1 LIEVAQLV
9 LGAKGKGQDRIA
21 AVHSRDGIVVALADG
36 AGGMSEGAATAEEAV
51 RMASTGQA
59 PWTTVI
65 QRIDENDAGGQC
77 ALVVVAVEGTKL
89 VGASVGDCGA
99 WLITEK
105 VVKLTERQIRKPL
118 VGSGQAVAVAF
129 EADFAGTLLLAS
141 DGLFNYV
148 QPELIVACARKA
160 DLQAAAEALANLP
173 RLRSGKLPDDV
184 SVVLCRRA

>member
-1 LIEVAQLV
+1 MSLIQ
-9 LGAKGKGQDRIA
+9 
-21 AVHSRDGIVVALADG
+21 GIDKNG
-36 AGGMSEGAATAEEAV
+36 
-51 RMASTGQA
+51 
-59 PWTTVI
+59 
-65 QRIDENDAGGQC
+65 AGGQC
-77 ALVVVAVEGTKL
+77 ALVVVAVKGAKL
-89 VGASVGDCGA
+89 VGASAGDCGA

-105 VVKLTERQIRKPL
+105 VVKLTEHQIRKPL
-118 VGSGQAVAVAF
+118 VGSGQAVAIAF

-184 SVVLCRRA
+184 SVVLCRMS